1 MESPDAAGT
10 SDRAA
15 YNEKDQT
22 DQSRQTFFLSMK
34 VNGNVMGQILKVVG
48 EHLTLIQEHFF

>member
-1 MESPDAAGT
+1 MESLDADGT

-22 DQSRQTFFLSMK
+22 DQSRQTFF
-34 VNGNVMGQILKVVG
+34 
-48 EHLTLIQEHFF
+48 EHES